1 MLRLTMTPH
10 CDFAYG
16 TVQLVNL
23 RHDRVRAR
31 GFELRAVAGAPQHAD
46 RRGGARVTCKHIVL
60 AVADHHRCVR
70 ARARGRERAAQRD
83 FLRLDGVVV
92 PRRVDDG
99 DMRAQA
105 DFIDEFLGN
114 RSELRSHDGQ
124 RRILAQLRQR
134 FKNARKHRR
143 FGGRHRAVA
152 GAVGRNQDR
161 RECRVETFFGNNA
174 VKGRAQRRPDERPRH
189 LSRTRRDTRR
199 RQRVV
204 KRIRDRAR
212 RVDEAAVQI
221 NEDGVKQSGVTKCVV
236 ENRHRI
242 CTVRPRRKQNNKSA
256 HGPRLLACDDAD
268 DGS

>member
-16 TVQLVNL
+16 TVQLVDL
-23 RHDRVRAR
+23 RHDRVCAR
-31 GFELRAVAGAPQHAD
+31 GLELCAVAGAPQHAD
-46 RRGGARVTCKHIVL
+46 RRGGARVACKHIVL

-134 FKNARKHRR
+134 FKNARKYRR

-161 RECRVETFFGNNA
+161 RECRVETFFGNNT
-174 VKGRAQRRPDERPRH
+174 VEGRAQRRPDERPRH
-189 LSRTRRDTRR
+189 LSRTRRDTRG

-212 RVDEAAVQI
+212 RVDEAAVQV
-221 NEDGVKQSGVTKCVV
+221 NEDGVKQSGATKCFV
-236 ENRHRI
+236 ENCHRI
-242 CTVRPRRKQNNKSA
+242 CTVRPRPRQNKKSA